1 MLNSVIVDDEPLAR
15 QELRDQLEQ
24 AGNFT
29 ILAEFNNAIEC
40 LTDIHKLKA
49 DVLFVDIHMP
59 KISGLEMVN
68 MLDED
73 DRPFIVFV
81 TAYDEYAI
89 QAFEDNAF
97 DYLLK
102 PIEPA
107 RLQKTLTRLTHQISQ
122 TASQPIPAQPLT
134 LIPCY
139 QQNKVRLV
147 QLNEVC
153 YAFSDLSGVH
163 IGTNGGEY
171 HTQLTLSV
179 LEEKTDLVRCHRQY
193 LVQPQ
198 VISEIELL
206 DNGSAK
212 LSIKSGKSLPV
223 SRRYLKELKALFGI

>member
-1 MLNSVIVDDEPLAR
+1 MLNAIIVDDEPLAR

-24 AGNFT
+24 AGNFS
-29 ILAEFNNAIEC
+29 IQAEFSNAIDC
-40 LTDIHKLKA
+40 LKEIRKLNA

-59 KISGLEMVN
+59 KITGLEMVN
-68 MLDED
+68 MLDEQE
-73 DRPFIVFV
+73 RPHIVFV

-102 PIEPA
+102 PIEPE
-107 RLQKTLTRLTHQISQ
+107 RLHKTLTRLNQAVSRKANQ
-122 TASQPIPAQPLT
+122 NIPAQPLT

-147 QLNEVC
+147 QLSDVN
-153 YAFSDLSGVH
+153 YAFSDLTGVH
-163 IGTNGGEY
+163 IGTQAGEY

-179 LEEKTDLVRCHRQY
+179 LEEKTELVRCHRQH
-193 LVQPQ
+193 LVHPQ
-198 VISEIELL
+198 AISEIELL
-206 DNGSAK
+206 DNGSAN
-212 LSIKSGKSLPV
+212 LLTKSGKSLPV

>member
-1 MLNSVIVDDEPLAR
+1 
-15 QELRDQLEQ
+15 
-24 AGNFT
+24 
-29 ILAEFNNAIEC
+29 
-40 LTDIHKLKA
+40 
-49 DVLFVDIHMP
+49 MP
-59 KISGLEMVN
+59 KITGLEMVN
-68 MLDED
+68 MLDEQ
-73 DRPFIVFV
+73 DRPYIVFV

-107 RLQKTLTRLTHQISQ
+107 RLQKTLTRLNHAVTQA
-122 TASQPIPAQPLT
+122 ASQAIPAQPLT

-147 QLNEVC
+147 QLSEVY

-163 IGTNGGEY
+163 IGTHAGEY

-179 LEEKTDLVRCHRQY
+179 LEEKTELVRCHRQH
-193 LVQPQ
+193 LVHPQ
-198 VISEIELL
+198 AISEIELL
-206 DNGSAK
+206 ENGSAN
-212 LSIKSGKSLPV
+212 LLTKSGKTLPV